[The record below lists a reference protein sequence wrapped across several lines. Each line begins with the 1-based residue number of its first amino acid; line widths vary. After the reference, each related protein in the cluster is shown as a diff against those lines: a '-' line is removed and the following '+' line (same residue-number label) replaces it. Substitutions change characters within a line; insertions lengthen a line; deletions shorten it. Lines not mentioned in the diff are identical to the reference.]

1 MKIQG
6 LGQPIPQQ
14 PKLKPAN
21 SSNSVSVVSKAP
33 KGIVPW
39 AVMDEQS
46 VEKLRYDQHS
56 GHSGEAVSQ
65 YVDVAN
71 QLKRQQVNEMFGI
84 DLFA

>member
-1 MKIQG
+1 LKIQG

-14 PKLKPAN
+14 PKLKSA
-21 SSNSVSVVSKAP
+21 SSSTEVSVVTKAP

-46 VEKLRYDQHS
+46 VEKLRYDQNIGS
-56 GHSGEAVSQ
+56 GGEAISHYQ
-65 YVDVAN
+65 DVAN
-71 QLKRQQVNEMFGI
+71 QLKRQQVNELFGI

>member
-14 PKLKPAN
+14 SKTQQRVAGTEL
-21 SSNSVSVVSKAP
+21 SVATKAT
-33 KGIVPW
+33 KGVVPW
-39 AVMDEQS
+39 AGMDEQS
-46 VEKLRYDQHS
+46 VEKLRYEHAQGSADH
-56 GHSGEAVSQ
+56 AVSHYQ
-65 YVDVAN
+65 DVAN

>member
-14 PKLKPAN
+14 PKVKQA
-21 SSNSVSVVSKAP
+21 SSSTELSTATQAP
-33 KGIVPW
+33 KGVVPW
-39 AVMDEQS
+39 AVMDEKS
-46 VEKLRYDQHS
+46 VEKLRYDQNIGS
-56 GHSGEAVSQ
+56 GGEAVSHYQ
-65 YVDVAN
+65 DVAN

>member
-14 PKLKPAN
+14 TNVKKAT
-21 SSNSVSVVSKAP
+21 SSTELSVATKAP

-39 AVMDEQS
+39 AVMDESS
-46 VEKLRYDQHS
+46 VEKLRYDQNVGS
-56 GHSGEAVSQ
+56 GGEAVSQ
-65 YVDVAN
+65 YQDVAN